1 MRFILS
7 LLFIFVFGNAVHAQI
22 MQGKIVDAKTAEP
35 IPFVSIGI
43 IGTNTATVTNESGEF
58 VLKIDKYPVK
68 LRFSHVSYLLIEMTI
83 NEPKNPLFI
92 KLNAAAINLN
102 EVVIR
107 PDEGKNLL
115 RAALTKAK
123 QYLTTPFYGNAF
135 YRQLTATNASPTE
148 IHELFYDLSWNV
160 KYVQGWAA
168 KQSRF
173 AEINDPSKFSLSNQS
188 FLTFAYAGYVF
199 PDKKRRYVSVKYI
212 DDYEIEVD
220 RYINQ
225 KDQDIAVVTCKLKK
239 TRKNLFYANS
249 TYYIGVKD
257 LKVYRLENKI
267 HNMPVEFSPGLTLRF
282 PSIVETIAT
291 FNGTGQP
298 IPVLES
304 MATKVYLGLNNN
316 GRVINS
322 VISSLLTVYKI
333 DPKLKNQQ
341 FQGLNSD
348 VKDKKVIQSIKYDAN
363 FWKNNPI
370 VKQTA
375 LEDSFIKMMESK
387 QAFGTMTNL

>member
-1 MRFILS
+1 MRFIFS
-7 LLFIFVFGNAVHAQI
+7 FLLIFSFVSSIKAQTL
-22 MQGKIVDAKTAEP
+22 QGKIVDAKNAEP

-43 IGTNTATVTNESGEF
+43 IGTNVATVTNENGEF
-58 VLKIDKYPVK
+58 VLKVEKYPVK
-68 LRFSHVSYLLIEMTI
+68 LRFSHVSYLLLETTFD
-83 NEPKNPLFI
+83 EAKNPI
-92 KLNAAAINLN
+92 TITLNAAAINLN

-135 YRQLTATNASPTE
+135 YRQLTATNGNPTE
-148 IHELFYDLSWNV
+148 IHELFYDLNWSV
-160 KYVQGWAA
+160 KYVQGWLA

-173 AEINDPSKFSLSNQS
+173 AEINDPGKFSLSNQS
-188 FLTFAYAGYVF
+188 FLTFAYAGYIF
-199 PDKKRRYVSVKYI
+199 PDKKRRYISVKYM
-212 DDYEIEVD
+212 DDYEVEVD
-220 RYINQ
+220 RYIEQ

-257 LKVYRLENKI
+257 LKIYRLENKI

-282 PSIVETIAT
+282 PSIVETVAT
-291 FNGTGQP
+291 FNDNEQP

-316 GRVINS
+316 GKVINS

-333 DPKLKNQQ
+333 DAKLKNQQ
-341 FQGLNSD
+341 FQSLNSD
-348 VKDKKVIQSIKYDAN
+348 IKDKKVIQSIKYDAN

-387 QAFGTMTNL
+387 QAFGTMTNP